1 MEYKTYNENMDVV
14 RNHQNPDFVDV
25 QTLAEELGMKVHFSE
40 QKDNISG
47 AIIKSEKLGGSKGY
61 ACFVNKNHSEKRQ
74 RFTIAHEIAHF
85 ILHRDII
92 GDGITDNGLLRSNL
106 SDDKEVAANK
116 LAADI
121 IMPWHLISHALKN
134 GCENNEL
141 ANALKVS
148 NSAMSI
154 RLETP
159 FEG

>member
-1 MEYKTYNENMDVV
+1 MDIV
-14 RNHQNPDFVDV
+14 RKYQNPDFVDV
-25 QTLAEELGMKVHFSE
+25 ETLAGELGMKVCYSK
-40 QKDNISG
+40 QPDNISG
-47 AIIKSEKLGGSKGY
+47 AIFKNEKVGGSRGY
-61 ACFVNKNHSEKRQ
+61 VCFVNNTHSSERQ

-85 ILHRDII
+85 ILHRDYI

-106 SDDKEVAANK
+106 SSEIEIAANR

-134 GCENNEL
+134 GRENNEL
-141 ANALKVS
+141 AKVLKVS